1 MEQVNQM
8 NAVCVFCGS
17 STGEPAIYSEA
28 ARELGI
34 YFAQQNITLVYGG
47 AKVGLMGI
55 IADEVLNNGGKA
67 IGVIPRFF
75 SAKEIAHDNLT
86 ELIFVDSMAERKKV
100 LADISDA
107 FIALPGG
114 FGTLDEL
121 FEMMTS
127 SQLDI
132 HRKPV
137 GILNINHY
145 YDHLIKQVD
154 FMVAEKFMR
163 PIHRQMLV
171 DDISIDALFN
181 KMRTYEAP
189 VQEKW
194 INRIKENL

>member
-1 MEQVNQM
+1 MEQINQF

-17 STGEPAIYSEA
+17 STGEPIIYSEVA
-28 ARELGI
+28 KELGK
-34 YFAQQNITLVYGG
+34 YFAQNNITLVYGG

-55 IADEVLNNGGKA
+55 IADEVLKNGGNA

-75 SAKEIAHDNLT
+75 SVKEIAHDKLT
-86 ELIFVDSMAERKKV
+86 ELIYVDSMAERKQI
-100 LADISDA
+100 LADYSDA

-127 SQLDI
+127 SQLDL

-154 FMVAEKFMR
+154 LMASEKFMK

-171 DDISIDALFN
+171 DDTTIEDLFN
-181 KMRTYEAP
+181 KMKIYEAP
-189 VQEKW
+189 QQEKW
-194 INRIKENL
+194 INKIKE

>member
-1 MEQVNQM
+1 MEQVNQL

-28 ARELGI
+28 ARELGK

-154 FMVAEKFMR
+154 FMVIEKFMR
-163 PIHRQMLV
+163 PIHRQMMV

-194 INRIKENL
+194 INRIKEI

>member
-1 MEQVNQM
+1 MEQVNQFKS
-8 NAVCVFCGS
+8 VCVFCGS
-17 STGEPAIYSEA
+17 STGEPAIYSEVA
-28 ARELGI
+28 KELGI

-154 FMVAEKFMR
+154 FMVTEKFMR
-163 PIHRQMLV
+163 PIHRQMMV
-171 DDISIDALFN
+171 DDSSIDGLFD

-194 INRIKENL
+194 INRIKEN

>member
-1 MEQVNQM
+1 M

>member
-1 MEQVNQM
+1 MGQINKM
-8 NAVCVFCGS
+8 DAVCVFCGS
-17 STGEPAIYSEA
+17 SAGEQAIYSEVA
-28 ARELGI
+28 AELGI
-34 YFAQQNITLVYGG
+34 SFAQQNITLVYGG

-75 SAKEIAHDNLT
+75 SSKEIAHDNLT

-154 FMVAEKFMR
+154 FMVTEKFMR
-163 PIHRQMLV
+163 SIHRQMMV
-171 DDISIDALFN
+171 DDSSIDGLFD

-194 INRIKENL
+194 INRIKEN

>member
-1 MEQVNQM
+1 M
-8 NAVCVFCGS
+8 
-17 STGEPAIYSEA
+17 
-28 ARELGI
+28 
-34 YFAQQNITLVYGG
+34 
-47 AKVGLMGI
+47 
-55 IADEVLNNGGKA
+55 
-67 IGVIPRFF
+67 IPRFF

-154 FMVAEKFMR
+154 FMVTEKFMR
-163 PIHRQMLV
+163 PIHRQMMV
-171 DDISIDALFN
+171 DDSSIGGLFD

-189 VQEKW
+189 VLSLIHISEPT
-194 INRIKENL
+194 RPY

>member
-194 INRIKENL
+194 INRIKEK

>member
-1 MEQVNQM
+1 MEQINQF

-17 STGEPAIYSEA
+17 STGEPVIYSEVA
-28 ARELGI
+28 KELGT

-55 IADEVLNNGGKA
+55 IADEVLKNGGNA

-75 SAKEIAHDNLT
+75 SVKEIAHDKLT
-86 ELIFVDSMAERKKV
+86 ELIYVDSMAERKQI
-100 LADISDA
+100 LADYSDA

-127 SQLDI
+127 SQLDL

-154 FMVAEKFMR
+154 LMASEKFMK

-171 DDISIDALFN
+171 DDTTIEGLFN
-181 KMRTYEAP
+181 KMKIYEAP
-189 VQEKW
+189 QQEKW
-194 INRIKENL
+194 INRIKE

>member
-1 MEQVNQM
+1 MGQINQL

-17 STGEPAIYSEA
+17 STGEPLIYSEA
-28 ARELGI
+28 ANELGI
-34 YFAQQNITLVYGG
+34 YFAQQNITFIYGG

-75 SAKEIAHDNLT
+75 SSKEIAHDNLT
-86 ELIFVDSMAERKKV
+86 ELLFVDSMAERKQV

-154 FMVAEKFMR
+154 FMVTEKFMR
-163 PIHRQMLV
+163 PIHRQMMV
-171 DDISIDALFN
+171 DDVSIEALFN
-181 KMRTYEAP
+181 KMKTYEAP
-189 VQEKW
+189 QQEKW
-194 INRIKENL
+194 ISRIKE

>member
-1 MEQVNQM
+1 MGQINKF
-8 NAVCVFCGS
+8 NSVCVFCGS
-17 STGEPAIYSEA
+17 SAGEPAIYSAVA
-28 ARELGI
+28 AELGI

-75 SAKEIAHDNLT
+75 SAKEIAHDKLT

-137 GILNINHY
+137 GVLNINNY
-145 YDHLIKQVD
+145 YNSLLVQLDL
-154 FMVAEKFMR
+154 MVTEKFMN

-171 DDISIDALFN
+171 DDISIEGLFN

-194 INRIKENL
+194 INRIKEN

>member
-1 MEQVNQM
+1 MEQVNQF

-17 STGEPAIYSEA
+17 STGEPAIYRDVA
-28 ARELGI
+28 KDLGK

-55 IADEVLNNGGKA
+55 IADEVLNNGGRA

-75 SAKEIAHDNLT
+75 SVKEIAHDNLT
-86 ELIFVDSMAERKKV
+86 ELIYVDSMAERKQV
-100 LADISDA
+100 LADTSDA

-127 SQLDI
+127 SQLDL

-137 GILNINHY
+137 GILNVNNY
-145 YDHLIKQVD
+145 YNHLIKQVD
-154 FMVAEKFMR
+154 LMVTEKFMK

-171 DDISIDALFN
+171 DDSSIEGLFN
-181 KMRTYEAP
+181 KMRSYEAP
-189 VQEKW
+189 QQEKW
-194 INRIKENL
+194 INRIKET

>member
-1 MEQVNQM
+1 MEQVNQL

-154 FMVAEKFMR
+154 FMVTEKFMR

-194 INRIKENL
+194 INRIKEI

>member
-1 MEQVNQM
+1 MD
-8 NAVCVFCGS
+8 AVCVFCGS
-17 STGEPAIYSEA
+17 SAGEQAIYSEVA
-28 ARELGI
+28 AELGI
-34 YFAQQNITLVYGG
+34 SFAQQNITLVYGG

-75 SAKEIAHDNLT
+75 SSKEIAHDNLT

-154 FMVAEKFMR
+154 FMVTEKFMR
-163 PIHRQMLV
+163 SIHRQMMV
-171 DDISIDALFN
+171 DDSSIDGLFD

-194 INRIKENL
+194 INRIKEN